1 VFTVCGGVV
10 SFRAGRQSYV
20 TTSTAGAEYAALSY
34 AAREAVYLRRIA
46 AELVFIITGPTITTK
61 TTLQPST

>member
-10 SFRAGRQSYV
+10 SFEAGRQSHV
-20 TTSTAGAEYAALSY
+20 TTSAAEAEYVALSY
-34 AAREAVYLRRIA
+34 AAREAVYPHKIA
-46 AELVFIITGPTITTK
+46 AELVFIITGSTITTK